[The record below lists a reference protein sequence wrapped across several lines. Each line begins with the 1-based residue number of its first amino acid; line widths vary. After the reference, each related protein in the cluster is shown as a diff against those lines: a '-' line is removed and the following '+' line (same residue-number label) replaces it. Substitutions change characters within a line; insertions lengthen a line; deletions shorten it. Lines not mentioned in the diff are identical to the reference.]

1 MQRSVRAATRLKLR
15 HLCLA
20 LLILLGFTGELT
32 LQSLATPDEVPRAE
46 IVRLLGIDI
55 APGVSSAASAG
66 MHHHHHKHK
75 PGHVHQGCVLCPLLT
90 LAAMMVA
97 QAVIFPLSSQ
107 PVLRL
112 HRVLFTARAPPPIFF
127 PRPFGQGPPSPS

>member
-1 MQRSVRAATRLKLR
+1 MQRSVLTATRLKLR
-15 HLCLA
+15 HICLA
-20 LLILLGFTGELT
+20 LLILLGFVGELT

-55 APGVSSAASAG
+55 APGAHAVASAG

-75 PGHVHQGCVLCPLLT
+75 PGLVHQGCALCPLLT
-90 LAAMMVA
+90 LAALMAA

-112 HRVLFTARAPPPIFF
+112 YRVLFTARAPPPIFF
-127 PRPFGQGPPSPS
+127 PRPFGQGPPFPS

>member
-1 MQRSVRAATRLKLR
+1 MQRSVLTAPRLRLR

-55 APGVSSAASAG
+55 APGASSAASAG
-66 MHHHHHKHK
+66 MHHHHNKHK
-75 PGHVHQGCVLCPLLT
+75 PGHMHQGCVICPLLT
-90 LAAMMVA
+90 LVAMMVA
-97 QAVIFPLSSQ
+97 QAVIFPFSSQ

-112 HRVLFTARAPPPIFF
+112 YCVLFAARAPPPIFF
-127 PRPFGQGPPSPS
+127 PRPFGQAPPFPS

>member
-1 MQRSVRAATRLKLR
+1 MRRSVLIATRLKLR

-20 LLILLGFTGELT
+20 LLVLFGFAGELA

-55 APGVSSAASAG
+55 APGTSVAASAG

-90 LAAMMVA
+90 LAALMVT
-97 QAVIFPLSSQ
+97 QAVIFPRSSQ
-107 PVLRL
+107 LVLRL
-112 HRVLFTARAPPPIFF
+112 YRVLFTARAPPPIFF
-127 PRPFGQGPPSPS
+127 PRPFGQGPPFPS